1 MRRTARLATG
11 VAVLGVVG
19 FVGAPAAIAQ
29 TATCN
34 SYSGTCV
41 ESDVINRGAASGA
54 GSDRNSSGVSGAGS
68 DRNSSGVSGTVSGRS
83 STPASLPFTGGEV
96 LLLGFVGAGAL
107 AAGTV
112 LVAATRR
119 RGVTTA

>member
-11 VAVLGVVG
+11 VAVLGVAG
-19 FVGAPAAIAQ
+19 FVGAPAAIAE
-29 TATCN
+29 TANCAI
-34 SYSGTCV
+34 YSGTCV
-41 ESDVINRGAASGA
+41 KSVVINDRGA
-54 GSDRNSSGVSGAGS
+54 VSGAVS
-68 DRNSSGVSGTVSGRS
+68 DRKTVSGRS
-83 STPASLPFTGGEV
+83 STPASLPVTGSDV
-96 LLLGFVGAGAL
+96 LLLGLVGAGAV

>member
-19 FVGAPAAIAQ
+19 FAGAPAAIAQ

-41 ESDVINRGAASGA
+41 EPVVVNDRGAG
-54 GSDRNSSGVSGAGS
+54 
-68 DRNSSGVSGTVSGRS
+68 SGTVSGRS

>member
-29 TATCN
+29 TANCAI
-34 SYSGTCV
+34 YADACV
-41 ESDVINRGAASGA
+41 ESVVINDRAAV
-54 GSDRNSSGVSGAGS
+54 SDRK
-68 DRNSSGVSGTVSGRS
+68 SSGVSGTVSGRG

-96 LLLGFVGAGAL
+96 LLLGLVGAGAI
-107 AAGTV
+107 AAGTA

-119 RGVTTA
+119 RGVPTA

>member
-41 ESDVINRGAASGA
+41 ESDVINRGAAS
-54 GSDRNSSGVSGAGS
+54 DAGS